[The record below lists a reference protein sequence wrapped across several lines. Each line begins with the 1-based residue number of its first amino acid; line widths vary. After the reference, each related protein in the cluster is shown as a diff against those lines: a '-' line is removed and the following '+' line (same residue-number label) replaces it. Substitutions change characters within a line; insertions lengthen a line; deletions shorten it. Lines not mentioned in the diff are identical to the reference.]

1 MESFVFTESPSVRI
15 FPQQT
20 LGAAVS
26 PGYAKFFFFF
36 WFWFLPL
43 PFESLLSAAG
53 KLHNPALVQAEGLL
67 KSRIQV
73 VSGSILCEFE
83 ELFF

>member
-26 PGYAKFFFFF
+26 PGYAKFFFFCF
-36 WFWFLPL
+36 GSSPL